1 MNDLLTNPLLGGFF
15 LILLFACCF
24 LLVHIFLLVKIGWEH
39 QTGERKKNP
48 TLENEKQPEKP
59 TEKPEKKPP
68 QPVYYIVE
76 RKKKKPKNYYTE
88 PKEFRFK

>member
-1 MNDLLTNPLLGGFF
+1 MNDLLTNPFVGGFF
-15 LILLFACCF
+15 LLILFVCCF
-24 LLVHIFLLVKIGWEH
+24 FLVHVFLLIKIGWNY
-39 QTGERKKNP
+39 QTGDKTKKP
-48 TLENEKQPEKP
+48 TQENEKPA
-59 TEKPEKKPP
+59 EKPEQKPP